1 MSGSILQRLRD
12 DHDRL
17 EELLGR
23 LGEMLARPK
32 PPPAL
37 ELFALRCDVARC
49 MYAHFQ
55 LQDHTLYPTL
65 LARREAGVAELGQVL
80 KDEIGDLAGT
90 YFAHLDKWEPQAIER
105 DWTTYRA
112 ESAELLERV
121 RARIARENA
130 ELYPLLE
137 SLERAA

>member
-1 MSGSILQRLRD
+1 MPNSILQRLRE

-17 EELLGR
+17 DDLLGR
-23 LGEMLARPK
+23 LADMLARPK

-37 ELFALRCDVARC
+37 ELFSLRCDVARLLF
-49 MYAHFQ
+49 AHFQ
-55 LQDHTLYPTL
+55 MQDHILYPAL

-80 KDEIGDLAGT
+80 HEEIGDLAAT
-90 YFAHLDKWEPQAIER
+90 YFSHLDKWEPQAIER
-105 DWTTYRA
+105 GWAAYQV
-112 ESAELLERV
+112 ESAELLKRV
-121 RARIARENA
+121 RARIAREHA

>member
-1 MSGSILQRLRD
+1 MPTSILQRLRD

-17 EELLGR
+17 DELLGR
-23 LGEMLARPK
+23 LAEMLDRPQ

-37 ELFALRCDVARC
+37 ELFSLRCEVARC

-65 LARREAGVAELGQVL
+65 LGRREAGVAELGQVL
-80 KDEIGDLAGT
+80 KDEIADLAAA
-90 YFAHLDKWEPQAIER
+90 YFSHLDKWEPQSIER
-105 DWTTYRA
+105 DWARYQD
-112 ESAELLERV
+112 ESAALLKRV
-121 RARIARENA
+121 RARIAREHA